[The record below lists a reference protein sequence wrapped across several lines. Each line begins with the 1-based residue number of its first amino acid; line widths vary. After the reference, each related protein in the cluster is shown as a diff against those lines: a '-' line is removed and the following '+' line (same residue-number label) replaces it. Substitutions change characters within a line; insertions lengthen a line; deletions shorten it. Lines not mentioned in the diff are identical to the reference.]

1 MTSETVEYKG
11 MRACPVHLQFCSGLL
26 IVYLSVLQITQYTE
40 SKPEGSENMT
50 VKEFADGLGLTKGA
64 VYKAIRNS
72 SFTLDQ
78 ITGRSGQ
85 ITEEG
90 RKILQILFPD
100 QEPLSEPLKETQP
113 EDSALDDLRERL
125 REAERARDKAEES
138 LRIEKEQRTLFERL
152 YNETRDDLRKL
163 QESSERERAAMHD
176 RISEANRLLSQQQE
190 LERLRTMNPIKRLF
204 AGRKKEKPAQTVD
217 GSGQVN

>member
-1 MTSETVEYKG
+1 MNIKEFAEGKGVTRGAIYKALTRTG
-11 MRACPVHLQFCSGLL
+11 H
-26 IVYLSVLQITQYTE
+26 
-40 SKPEGSENMT
+40 T
-50 VKEFADGLGLTKGA
+50 VKELTDRKGNITA
-64 VYKAIRNS
+64 KGYAI
-72 SFTLDQ
+72 L
-78 ITGRSGQ
+78 
-85 ITEEG
+85 
-90 RKILQILFPD
+90 RKLYPDD
-100 QEPLSEPLKETQP
+100 QEPLSEPLKETRP
-113 EDSALDDLRERL
+113 DDSALDELRKRL
-125 REAERARDKAEES
+125 SEAERAREKAEES

-204 AGRKKEKPAQTVD
+204 AGRKKEKPDQTVD

>member
-1 MTSETVEYKG
+1 MNIKEYAETK
-11 MRACPVHLQFCSGLL
+11 
-26 IVYLSVLQITQYTE
+26 
-40 SKPEGSENMT
+40 
-50 VKEFADGLGLTKGA
+50 GLTKGA
-64 VYKAIRNS
+64 VYKAITRSGHNAGEL
-72 SFTLDQ
+72 TDRRGH
-78 ITGRSGQ
+78 ITGKGLS
-85 ITEEG
+85 
-90 RKILQILFPD
+90 ILREIYPDEQEPD
-100 QEPLSEPLKETQP
+100 QEPLSEPLKETRP

-163 QESSERERAAMHD
+163 QEASERERAAMHD

-204 AGRKKEKPAQTVD
+204 AGRKKEKPEQTVD

>member
-1 MTSETVEYKG
+1 MRWAICPKQVTFCQMMEAETMTIKEY
-11 MRACPVHLQFCSGLL
+11 AV
-26 IVYLSVLQITQYTE
+26 
-40 SKPEGSENMT
+40 SKAVT
-50 VKEFADGLGLTKGA
+50 TGA
-64 VYKAIRNS
+64 IYKAVSRS
-72 SFTLDQ
+72 GHSAKELTDRKGQ
-78 ITGRSGQ
+78 ITGKGLS
-85 ITEEG
+85 
-90 RKILQILFPD
+90 ILREIYPDEQEPD
-100 QEPLSEPLKETQP
+100 QEPLSEPLKDTQP

-125 REAERARDKAEES
+125 REAESARDKAEES

-163 QESSERERAAMHD
+163 QEASERERAAMHD

-204 AGRKKEKPAQTVD
+204 AGRKKEKPEQTVD